1 MKQNHIVLFDWA
13 KILKKLEKSK
23 NLRIWLLCF
32 IIRPVL
38 KDVSAEST
46 SIEYSPLPFPLWVS
60 ELSKEEYI
68 DCSTY
73 WVLDASDNC
82 ISPKI
87 SSQNMFLKKYKYI
100 KSAGNGI
107 VWTYIIIQYQIWVV
121 FNLHHSWSFVS
132 SRSHS
137 RNPSAQGRPAVQGHR
152 HPERRKVKRFSSALN
167 LVSMKTVS
175 LFSFFLDDPVY
186 IHPNIFGW
194 DNVIEKWAQVMGKC
208 SYGKKYNA
216 LKWSLSTSWISSVSH
231 CNMNALI
238 KQGSHQV
245 QHISKWSVFG
255 MIHDHL
261 EEIFNIY
268 L

>member
-1 MKQNHIVLFDWA
+1 MKKNHIVLFDWA

-23 NLRIWLLCF
+23 NLWLLCF

-107 VWTYIIIQYQIWVV
+107 VWDVWTYIIIQYQIWVV
-121 FNLHHSWSFVS
+121 FNLHHSWSFAS

-137 RNPSAQGRPAVQGHR
+137 RNPSAQGRPAVQLHR

-167 LVSMKTVS
+167 LVSMETVL

-186 IHPNIFGW
+186 SDGTMWLKSEHKW
-194 DNVIEKWAQVMGKC
+194 WENVHME
-208 SYGKKYNA
+208 KKYNA

-261 EEIFNIY
+261 EKK
-268 L
+268 LL

>member
-1 MKQNHIVLFDWA
+1 MKKNHIVLFDWA

-23 NLRIWLLCF
+23 NLRIWLLCL

-100 KSAGNGI
+100 NSAGNGI
-107 VWTYIIIQYQIWVV
+107 VWDVWTYIIIQYQIWVV

-152 HPERRKVKRFSSALN
+152 HPERRKIKRFNTHPSFSSQFPAW
-167 LVSMKTVS
+167 VI
-175 LFSFFLDDPVY
+175 LFIYENDEANRFS
-186 IHPNIFGW
+186 IEPNI
-194 DNVIEKWAQVMGKC
+194 VVCI
-208 SYGKKYNA
+208 
-216 LKWSLSTSWISSVSH
+216 L
-231 CNMNALI
+231 
-238 KQGSHQV
+238 
-245 QHISKWSVFG
+245 
-255 MIHDHL
+255 
-261 EEIFNIY
+261 
-268 L
+268 